1 MKNEGSNPLVPHTRQ
16 IGRYPNIRMGLCYD
30 CRAEYCIEGDSSC
43 IVLAGKSDKLVNLRL
58 MVIDVLEPIRT
69 IFVLPP
75 HKLEVEK
82 TECGFGVIG
91 LT

>member
-1 MKNEGSNPLVPHTRQ
+1 M
-16 IGRYPNIRMGLCYD
+16 
-30 CRAEYCIEGDSSC
+30 YC
-43 IVLAGKSDKLVNLRL
+43 LAGKSDKLVNLRL
-58 MVIDVLEPIRT
+58 MVMTFLSQSEPS
-69 IFVLPP
+69 LSYP

>member
-58 MVIDVLEPIRT
+58 MVIDPNDPIRT
-69 IFVLPP
+69 VFVL
-75 HKLEVEK
+75 HYHRLEVEK
-82 TECGFGVIG
+82 IEWGRSV
-91 LT
+91 LSN